1 VSRSL
6 TAQEHPLLDARA
18 FVTLFPEGLGAVAS
32 SEALVSGLRLGGD
45 APMESN
51 DVVRLEIRNL
61 LRHGGF
67 KPAGRS
73 KPASEYLLRAESDGF
88 LGQINPAVDACNVAS
103 LHSGIPVSV
112 IDLELT
118 EGALQLSI
126 APENTR
132 YVFNAAGQEID
143 VSGLICLSDVAG
155 PCANPV
161 KDSQR
166 TKTSDETRRTL
177 SVIWGTSSLPG
188 RSERLLK
195 WYRDLVE
202 TTGCETSEVRVE
214 PAR

>member
-1 VSRSL
+1 MSRSL